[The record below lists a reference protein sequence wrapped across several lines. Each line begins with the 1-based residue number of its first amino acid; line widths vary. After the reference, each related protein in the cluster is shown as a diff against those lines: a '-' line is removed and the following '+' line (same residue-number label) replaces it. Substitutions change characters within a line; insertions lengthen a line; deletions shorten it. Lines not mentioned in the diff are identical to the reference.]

1 MVGQALGAKKPERAE
16 RAVWLAGL
24 YNMCVLGAVG

>member
-16 RAVWLAGL
+16 QAVKVGGD
-24 YNMCVLGAVG
+24 VQLGRC